1 MARLSRSGLPVALA
15 LGLATSFL
23 TTAAGAETAKPAD
36 DFVAAIGT
44 NVHFLYSNYID
55 NFDTVVVP
63 RLKEIGIR
71 NIRDG
76 ILLDDEPFN
85 QRIRAVG
92 AVGVK
97 GTFIT
102 RPKQF
107 PALVDWAKGM
117 APYIDTLE
125 GPNEPHNEPES
136 YKGFAPMASLKP
148 YQQDLYAA
156 VRAEPLLADVKVAT
170 PGIDWFPAY
179 SSVGDLDQ
187 WADYGNFHHWPPS
200 TGEVPYKGTAP
211 TDGLYKGRD
220 GKEASGLLMM
230 ARTIAS
236 TKPLI
241 TTETGWST
249 TQVTPTAGGGWDPG
263 VSEAAAAR
271 YATRVMLELFNNGV
285 RKAFIYEL
293 LDEPTTQDPVKQ
305 HQGMLTIDGAL
316 KPHAVALK
324 NLIGLLSDQGAAFS
338 AGSLDFTLTS
348 QGASLV
354 DDHDYKTADIHHLL
368 LQKRN
373 GGFYL
378 VIWNEAVSYDNQTEK
393 DIAIA
398 EQQVTLS
405 LKAPIE
411 RARTFRPLAGAEA
424 VATFQNPTELTLQ
437 VPDHPLVVE
446 LNPPGTTEVVG
457 GAGGAAGAGASAGG
471 AASGGTATAAGG
483 ASSAGAVTMAGGVVT
498 MLPGGGAM
506 PTTVTGGAAG
516 AAVAGTNGTPT
527 PADPAGCGCVLASSS
542 NSTSRGGLW
551 APGLA
556 ALLCLRRLRRGD

>member
-1 MARLSRSGLPVALA
+1 MARLFRPGLPVALA
-15 LGLATSFL
+15 LGFATSFL
-23 TTAAGAETAKPAD
+23 TTPAGAETAKPAD
-36 DFVAAIGT
+36 DFVASIGT

-85 QRIRAVG
+85 QRLRAVR

-107 PALVDWAKGM
+107 PALVDWAKSV
-117 APYIDTLE
+117 AECVDTLE

-136 YKGFAPMASLKP
+136 YKGLSTMASLKP

-156 VRAEPLLADVKVAT
+156 VHAEPLLADVKVAT

-179 SSVGDLDQ
+179 ASVGDLDQ
-187 WADYGNFHHWPPS
+187 WTDYGNFHHWPPS

-241 TTETGWST
+241 ATETGWST

-263 VSEAAAAR
+263 VSEGAAAR

-305 HQGMLTIDGAL
+305 HQGMLTIDGTL

-324 NLIGLLSDQGAAFS
+324 NLIGLLSDQGAKFAPD
-338 AGSLDFTLTS
+338 SLDFTLTS
-348 QGASLV
+348 ASESLV
-354 DDHDYKTADIHHLL
+354 DDHEYKTADIHHLL

-373 GGFYL
+373 GVFYL
-378 VIWNEAVSYDNQTEK
+378 VMWNEALSYDNQ
-393 DIAIA
+393 A
-398 EQQVTLS
+398 EVDLPVADQQVTLS
-405 LKAPIE
+405 FKAPIE
-411 RARTFRPLAGAEA
+411 RARTFRPLASADA
-424 VATFQNPTELTLQ
+424 IATFQNPTELTLQ
-437 VPDHPLVVE
+437 VPDHPLIVE
-446 LNPPGTTEVVG
+446 LNPPGTVEVPS
-457 GAGGAAGAGASAGG
+457 GAGGSASAGASASGG
-471 AASGGTATAAGG
+471 AGSGSVG
-483 ASSAGAVTMAGGVVT
+483 SAGAMTATGGLMTANGGAVA
-498 MLPGGGAM
+498 MLPGGGAAPLM
-506 PTTVTGGAAG
+506 ATGG
-516 AAVAGTNGTPT
+516 VAGPNSGQPQTDPGCACALPT
-527 PADPAGCGCVLASSS
+527 SS
-542 NSTSRGGLW
+542 NSSSRGGLW
-551 APGLA
+551 ALGLT
-556 ALLCLRRLRRGD
+556 ALLWLRRLRRGD